1 MANYIDGFVFP
12 ISRNHLNEY
21 KRLSESVAQ
30 IWKEHGALDYFEY
43 VGDDMSLEGTRSFTD
58 VVATTEN
65 ETIVFGWVAFD
76 SRETRDLANEKV
88 AKDSR
93 VVDLI
98 NSSNSGFDAERMVYG
113 GFQSLVQTSNGSAV

>member
-21 KRLSESVAQ
+21 KRLADSIAE
-30 IWKEHGALDYFEY
+30 IWKEHGALDYVEY

-58 VVATTEN
+58 VVAVTDN
-65 ETIVFGWVAFD
+65 EVVVFGWVVFD

-88 AKDSR
+88 SSDPR
-93 VVDLI
+93 MDDLI
-98 NSSNSGFDAERMVYG
+98 NSSNAGFDAERMVYG
-113 GFQSLVQTSNGSAV
+113 GFQSLVQT